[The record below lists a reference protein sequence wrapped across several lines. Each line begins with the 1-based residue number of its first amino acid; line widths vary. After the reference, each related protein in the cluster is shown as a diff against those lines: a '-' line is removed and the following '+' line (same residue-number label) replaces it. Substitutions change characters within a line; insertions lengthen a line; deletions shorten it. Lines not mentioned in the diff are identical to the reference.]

1 MGPPRKTG
9 KRKSGNKKRCLRYKD
24 KMEKDSYEI
33 KKKKRK
39 MKISRRKM
47 NKIANKRNYPTK

>member
-9 KRKSGNKKRCLRYKD
+9 KRKSSNKKRCLRYKD

-33 KKKKRK
+33 KYMVKKKK
-39 MKISRRKM
+39 EK
-47 NKIANKRNYPTK
+47 